1 MNALP
6 DDLFSSLR
14 SVSTLLLSEND
25 NFNGGLPSTIGQ
37 SSLRSL
43 CVLCTPQVLID
54 NRLNSWQGNYPAFN
68 DAPRGYPVKLNPTKD
83 VTTFVSKRCHTK
95 YNILTQK
102 KGPSPQLGSQRLSLI
117 RFHPSPWLSCTST
130 TTIYNLHCL
139 LLSRHHF
146 RS

>member
-1 MNALP
+1 MQWIWHGFITVSMKANFDRQGITHGNHFSDLSFPAVPSIIPSELGGLTGLQSLKFVGNGQVPAGDFPTSMKRLSALTTLHLESTGMNALP

-54 NRLNSWQGNYPAFN
+54 NRLNSWQGN
-68 DAPRGYPVKLNPTKD
+68 
-83 VTTFVSKRCHTK
+83 
-95 YNILTQK
+95 
-102 KGPSPQLGSQRLSLI
+102 
-117 RFHPSPWLSCTST
+117 
-130 TTIYNLHCL
+130 
-139 LLSRHHF
+139 
-146 RS
+146 

>member
-1 MNALP
+1 MPAGDFPTSMKRLSALTTLHLESTGMNALP

-54 NRLNSWQGNYPAFN
+54 NRLNSWQGN
-68 DAPRGYPVKLNPTKD
+68 
-83 VTTFVSKRCHTK
+83 
-95 YNILTQK
+95 
-102 KGPSPQLGSQRLSLI
+102 
-117 RFHPSPWLSCTST
+117 
-130 TTIYNLHCL
+130 
-139 LLSRHHF
+139 
-146 RS
+146 